1 MATKFFEYGY
11 EIPVNMEYDN
21 ITAKGKVM
29 LNPNKQFKG
38 ASINIVEQVQTP
50 EFVIDKLVYRMYTVY
65 SSEFPDKKE
74 CKIFCDYPESENIE
88 FITELLNSFIDKV
101 NEEYDNVLIVK
112 KDS

>member
-1 MATKFFEYGY
+1 MATKFFEQGY

-21 ITAKGKVM
+21 ITAKGIIR
-29 LNPNKQFKG
+29 LDLDKQFKS
-38 ASINIVEQVQTP
+38 ASINIAEQIQTP
-50 EFVIDKLVYRMYTVY
+50 EHIVNKLVYRMYTVY

-88 FITELLNSFIDKV
+88 FMTELLNSFIDKV
-101 NEEYDNVLIVK
+101 NKEYNNVLIVK